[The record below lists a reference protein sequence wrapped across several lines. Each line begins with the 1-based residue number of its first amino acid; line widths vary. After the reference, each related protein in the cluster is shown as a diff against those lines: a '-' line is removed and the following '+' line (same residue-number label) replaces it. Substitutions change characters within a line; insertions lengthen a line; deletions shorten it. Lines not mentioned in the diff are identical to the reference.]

1 MTCRSL
7 GLKMSD
13 GSSHLL
19 QKAAG
24 YLSCPD
30 VERIAYIRSPKW
42 IGYPRAQDI
51 LSQLEK
57 LLAHPKSHRMPNLL
71 IIGDTNNGKTMLV
84 QRFCGRHKPQD
95 NPEGEA
101 AVVPVLYVQAPP
113 VPDESRF
120 YNAILEL
127 LFAPYKPGDRAD
139 RKQFQAIKL
148 LRAVG
153 LKMLII
159 DEIHHILA
167 GAMTKQKAFL
177 NVIKY
182 LGNELEVPIVGV
194 GTRDAFRAIQTDLQ
208 LSNRFDRALLPR
220 WSNDEEFLRLLATFE
235 RMIPLRHPSELI
247 DGALADR
254 IYSMSEGYLGEIS
267 RVLATAAVVAVETGQ
282 ERIDKQV
289 LNHIGWIPPSE
300 RRKEPRA

>member
-1 MTCRSL
+1 MT
-7 GLKMSD
+7 D
-13 GSSHLL
+13 TPSHLL
-19 QKAAG
+19 QKAAA
-24 YLSCPD
+24 YLERSD
-30 VERIAYIRSPKW
+30 QERITYIRSPRW
-42 IGYPRAQDI
+42 IGYPRAQEI
-51 LSQLEK
+51 LVQLEN
-57 LLAHPKSHRMPNLL
+57 LLTHPKAHRMPNML
-71 IIGDTNNGKTMLV
+71 IVGDTNNGKTMLV
-84 QRFCGRHKPQD
+84 RRFCNQHKPDD

-101 AVVPVLYVQAPP
+101 AKVPVLFVQAPP
-113 VPDESRF
+113 VPDEGRF

-159 DEIHHILA
+159 DEIHHLLA
-167 GAMTKQKAFL
+167 GSMTKQKAFL

-208 LSNRFDRALLPR
+208 LSNRFDQALLPR
-220 WSNDEEFLRLLATFE
+220 WANDEMFLRLLATFE
-235 RMIPLRHPSELI
+235 RSVPLRTPSNLT
-247 DGALADR
+247 DGALADK

-267 RVLATAAVVAVETGQ
+267 RVLEGAAVRAVETGQ
-282 ERIDKQV
+282 ERIDKK
-289 LNHIGWIPPSE
+289 LLDDIGWISPSD
-300 RRKEPRA
+300 RRKEPRG